1 MAGRQGKRR
10 RLVTDKRT
18 TRRAITK
25 IARGR
30 RKAAKKPGSQRR
42 SQTTRTK
49 RASVAVVVLSGST
62 PLRRNKAAELVAEEL
77 QLDLTKADLSSV
89 VSRYAGETENN
100 INRLFEEAERGG
112 SILFFDGVD
121 ALFGS
126 RTMNQRHKSHY
137 ADAGAAH
144 LLERI
149 QAHKGLVIL
158 ATNGESKI
166 DQVLSRQA
174 KVSVLVGVKPK
185 RRQKKKA

>member
-1 MAGRQGKRR
+1 MAGRQRKRR
-10 RLVTDKRT
+10 RLVTGKTT

-25 IARGR
+25 NPPGR
-30 RKAAKKPGSQRR
+30 RAAAKKSGSQRR
-42 SQTTRTK
+42 PQTPRTK
-49 RASVAVVVLSGST
+49 RPSVAVVVLSGST

-77 QLDLTKADLSSV
+77 QLDLMKADLSSV

-112 SILFFDGVD
+112 SILFFDGAD

-126 RTMNQRHKSHY
+126 RPMNQRGKSHY

-158 ATNGESKI
+158 TTNGESKI

-174 KVSVLVGVKPK
+174 KVSVMVGVKHK